1 MEERAFAAAVAEQA
15 GLSKEEA
22 ADLTRATLEAL
33 GNQLSGGEVRDL
45 ALDLPSGLAQSLPER
60 SGGARPVPLREFVRQ
75 VSERTGLNEAEVT
88 RGTRA
93 VLTTL
98 GQAVSGTHVQ
108 HALAQLPAE
117 YRLLVSRPPSRR

>member
-1 MEERAFAAAVAEQA
+1 MEERAFAAAVAERA
-15 GLSKEEA
+15 GLGKEEA

-33 GNQLSGGEVRDL
+33 GSQLSSGEARDL
-45 ALDLPSGLAQSLPER
+45 ALDLPSGLAQSLPAR
-60 SGGARPVPLREFVRQ
+60 SGGAHPVPLRDFVRQ

-88 RGTRA
+88 RGTSA

-98 GQAVSGTHVQ
+98 GQAVSSTHVQ

-117 YRLLVSRPPSRR
+117 YRRLVL

>member
-1 MEERAFAAAVAEQA
+1 MEERAFAAAVAERA
-15 GLSKEEA
+15 GLGKEEA

-33 GNQLSGGEVRDL
+33 GSQLSGGEARDL
-45 ALDLPSGLAQSLPER
+45 ALDLPSGLAQSLPAR
-60 SGGARPVPLREFVRQ
+60 SGGAHPVPLRDFVRQ

-88 RGTRA
+88 RGTSA

-98 GQAVSGTHVQ
+98 GQAVSSTHVQ

-117 YRLLVSRPPSRR
+117 YRRLVL

>member
-15 GLSKEEA
+15 GLGKEEA

-33 GNQLSGGEVRDL
+33 GHQLSGGEVRDL
-45 ALDLPSGLAQSLPER
+45 ALDLPDGLADSLPQH
-60 SGGARPVPLREFVRQ
+60 SGGAHPVPLRDFVRQ
-75 VSERTGLNEAEVT
+75 VSERTGLNEAEAR
-88 RGTRA
+88 RGARA

-98 GQAVSGTHVQ
+98 RRSVSSTHVQ

-117 YRLLVSRPPSRR
+117 YRRFA